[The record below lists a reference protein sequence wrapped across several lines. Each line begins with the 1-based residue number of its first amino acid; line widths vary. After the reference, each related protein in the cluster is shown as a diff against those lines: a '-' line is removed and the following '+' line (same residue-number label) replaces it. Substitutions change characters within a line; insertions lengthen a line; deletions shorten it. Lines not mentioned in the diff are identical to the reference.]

1 LRMTYGQS
9 LPAYISALL
18 TRVDPGEGT
27 RYRC

>member
-1 LRMTYGQS
+1 MTYGQS